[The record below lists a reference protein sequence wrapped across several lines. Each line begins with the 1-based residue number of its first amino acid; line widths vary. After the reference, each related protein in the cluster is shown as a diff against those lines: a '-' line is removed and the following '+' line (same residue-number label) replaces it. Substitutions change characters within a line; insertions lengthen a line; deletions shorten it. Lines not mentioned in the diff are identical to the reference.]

1 MASGED
7 LRARGAVR
15 VPVERRHQPVV
26 VDELRTDH
34 YPFCWGCAL
43 GTDGLGFDWTLEGD
57 ELLARY
63 VVPERFQ
70 GAPGMAHGGVVA
82 ALLDEACGQVVR
94 PSLSPAVTSR
104 LEVRYIAPVPVEE
117 PLRIFAE
124 LTALDDRRANAEA
137 TVQDESGLL
146 LAHARAECVAVRP
159 EHFLA
164 TERGRARGLDW
175 LPR

>member
-1 MASGED
+1 MVA
-7 LRARGAVR
+7 
-15 VPVERRHQPVV
+15 
-26 VDELRTDH
+26 
-34 YPFCWGCAL
+34 
-43 GTDGLGFDWTLEGD
+43 
-57 ELLARY
+57 
-63 VVPERFQ
+63 ERFQ

-117 PLRIFAE
+117 PLRVSAE
-124 LTALDDRRANAEA
+124 LTALEERRASAEA
-137 TVQDESGLL
+137 TIQDAGGLL
-146 LAHARAECVAVRP
+146 LAHGRAECIQVRR

-175 LPR
+175 LPG